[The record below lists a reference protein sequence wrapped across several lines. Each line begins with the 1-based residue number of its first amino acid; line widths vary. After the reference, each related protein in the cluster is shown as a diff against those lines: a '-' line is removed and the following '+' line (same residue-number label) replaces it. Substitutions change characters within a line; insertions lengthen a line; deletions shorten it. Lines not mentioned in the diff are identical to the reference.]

1 MIWSPELKRL
11 YRSMDSLTDDQRSW
25 NMSRIKGRNTKPELA
40 VRSLLHRK
48 GFRFRLHRKDLP
60 GIPDIVLPRFM
71 TIILVHGCFWHRHSG
86 CRYAYIP
93 KSRVEFWQEKFVK
106 NVDRDEEVR
115 KALTDLGW
123 SVHIIW
129 ECETKKMILLERQLE
144 SILESISDK

>member
-1 MIWSPELKRL
+1 MLSDWSPELKRL

-93 KSRVEFWQEKFVK
+93 KSRAEFWQEKFVK
-106 NVDRDEEVR
+106 NVNRDEEVR
-115 KALTDLGW
+115 KALTD
-123 SVHIIW
+123 
-129 ECETKKMILLERQLE
+129 
-144 SILESISDK
+144 